1 MATLQKIR
9 SKGPL
14 VVIVVG
20 LALLAFL
27 AGDAWRVFQP
37 HQSQEIGEVNGNSL
51 SAQDYQAMVEE
62 YSDIIKLSSGMNSLT
77 DEQTDQIKDEV
88 WRSYVNN
95 QLIEEQ
101 ASKLGIKVT
110 SAEMKAIVDEGTH
123 QLLAQTP
130 FRNPQTGA
138 FDKDVLKKF
147 LVDYSKM
154 DRSQM
159 PAQYVEYYDNMYKY
173 WLFVEKQIM
182 QSRLAEKYQALISQS
197 LFSNPVDA
205 QNAFDSRVNQS
216 DLLLAAVP
224 YSTIVD
230 STIVVSDADIKSLY
244 EKKKEQ
250 YKQYVETRDIK
261 YIDIRVTA
269 SEEDKAAVEKE
280 VADYGLQMASVE
292 SDYAAFVRS
301 SGSEVSYVDLFY
313 NKNVYPRDVVSRLDS
328 AAIGKVY
335 GPYYNMSDNTYN
347 AFKLIAKAAMP
358 DSVEYRQIQVYDQD
372 ASKVSILADS
382 IYTALKS
389 GADFDT
395 IAQKYGQN
403 GSSTWL
409 TASSYEG
416 APLNGDNLKFV
427 KEILASNVDELKV
440 VSFGQAKVIL
450 QVLSKKAVKDKFK
463 VAVIKRTAD
472 FSKETYNKA
481 YNDFSQFI
489 AANPTLEDVVAHAE
503 EAGYRL
509 LERKDMSSSEH
520 TVAGVRGTKD
530 ALRWIFEAKPGDV
543 SGLYECGESDHMMV
557 VALSA
562 IHEEGYRPLELVRDE
577 LRRELIRDKKADKIM
592 ADLKSSGATSM
603 AQYMSVSG
611 AVSDTVKHVTFAA
624 PAYVSVMRSSE
635 PLIGAY
641 ASSAQ
646 MNQISTPL
654 KGNSGVMVLQLI
666 GQEKLNETFDVKSE
680 EKTQESMY
688 TRFASRIVNDLYLKA
703 GVKDSRYKFF

>member
-37 HQSQEIGEVNGNSL
+37 HQSQEIGEVNGSSL

-101 ASKLGIKVT
+101 AAKLGIKVT

-159 PAQYVEYYDNMYKY
+159 PAQYVEYYENMYKY

-182 QSRLAEKYQALISQS
+182 QSRLAEKYQSLISQS
-197 LFSNPVDA
+197 LLSNPVDA

-224 YSTIVD
+224 YSTIAD

-250 YKQYVETRDIK
+250 YRQYVETRDIK

-301 SGSEVSYVDLFY
+301 SGSEVSYVDLYY
-313 NKNVYPRDVVSRLDS
+313 NKNAYPRDVVSRLDS
-328 AAIGKVY
+328 ATIGKVY

-372 ASKVSILADS
+372 ASKVSTLADS
-382 IYTALKS
+382 IYSALKS
-389 GADFDT
+389 GADFDV

-403 GSSTWL
+403 GSSVWL

-427 KEILASNVDELKV
+427 KEILASDVDELKLL
-440 VSFGQAKVIL
+440 SFGQAKVIL

-463 VAVIKRTAD
+463 IAVIKRTAD

-530 ALRWIFEAKPGDV
+530 VLRWIFEAKPGEV

-557 VALSA
+557 VALAA

-592 ADLKSSGATSM
+592 ADLQSMGASSMS
-603 AQYMSVSG
+603 QYMSVSG

-646 MNQISTPL
+646 MNQISVPL

-680 EKTQESMY
+680 EKAQESMY
-688 TRFASRIVNDLYLKA
+688 TRFATRVVNDLYLKA

>member
-37 HQSQEIGEVNGNSL
+37 HQSQEIGEVNGSSL

-88 WRSYVNN
+88 WRLYVNN

-101 ASKLGIKVT
+101 AAKLGIKVT

-159 PAQYVEYYDNMYKY
+159 PAQYVEYYENMYKY

-182 QSRLAEKYQALISQS
+182 QSRLAEKYQSLISQS
-197 LFSNPVDA
+197 LLSNPVDA

-224 YSTIVD
+224 YSTIAD

-250 YKQYVETRDIK
+250 YRQYVETRDIK

-301 SGSEVSYVDLFY
+301 SGSEVSYVDLYY
-313 NKNVYPRDVVSRLDS
+313 NKNAYPRDVVSRLDS
-328 AAIGKVY
+328 ATIGKVY

-372 ASKVSILADS
+372 ASKVSTLADS
-382 IYTALKS
+382 IYSALKS
-389 GADFDT
+389 GADFDV

-403 GSSTWL
+403 GSSVWL

-427 KEILASNVDELKV
+427 KEILASDVDELKLL
-440 VSFGQAKVIL
+440 SFGQAKVIL

-463 VAVIKRTAD
+463 IAVIKRTAD

-530 ALRWIFEAKPGDV
+530 VLRWIFEAKPGEV

-557 VALSA
+557 VALAA

-592 ADLKSSGATSM
+592 ADLQSMGASSMS
-603 AQYMSVSG
+603 QYMSVSG

-646 MNQISTPL
+646 MNQISVPL

-680 EKTQESMY
+680 EKAQESMY
-688 TRFASRIVNDLYLKA
+688 TRFATRVVNDLYLKA